1 MADKEAKTQLAVIG
15 AGPGGYPAAFLAAD
29 KGMDVTLID
38 REANPGG
45 VCLYRGCIPTKTLLH
60 VAEVIRDAREARH
73 WGVTFHDPEID
84 IGQLRSWKDRVIQKM
99 TAGLGQLTK
108 QRKINYIQGEARF
121 IDNHTL
127 NVHATD
133 GTSRR
138 LAFEHAILATGSRPA
153 ELPGVSIDS
162 PRIMNSAEALELP
175 DIPKTLLVIG
185 GGYIGLEMGTIYATL
200 GSEVSVVEMMPNIL
214 PGADTDIVRTYAMT
228 AKKLFKSIL
237 TDTIVE
243 DMKEQDN
250 AVSVTLK
257 DKNGNKTDGIYE
269 KVLVTV
275 GRKPNSH
282 DLGLENTGV
291 EVDEGGFIKINL
303 QRRTAEPSIYAIGD
317 IVGGA
322 MLAHKATHEGR
333 VAVESILGH
342 SVAFEPK
349 AIPAVLFTDP
359 EVAWCGLTELEAQEA
374 GREVAVGKFPWGA
387 SGRASSLGRM
397 DGVTKLIIDPKTE
410 KILGVGLVGPGAGEL
425 VSEGALAVEKELKAS
440 DMAKTIH
447 PHPTLSETLMEA
459 AEVFY
464 GQCTHVYHPRK

>member
-1 MADKEAKTQLAVIG
+1 M
-15 AGPGGYPAAFLAAD
+15 
-29 KGMDVTLID
+29 
-38 REANPGG
+38 
-45 VCLYRGCIPTKTLLH
+45 
-60 VAEVIRDAREARH
+60 
-73 WGVTFHDPEID
+73 
-84 IGQLRSWKDRVIQKM
+84 
-99 TAGLGQLTK
+99 TK

-121 IDNHTL
+121 IDNDTL
-127 NVHATD
+127 NVNATD
-133 GTSRR
+133 GTSMR

-153 ELPGVSIDS
+153 ELPGVSINS
-162 PRIMNSAEALELP
+162 SRIMNSAEALELP

-214 PGADTDIVRTYAMT
+214 PGADTDLVRTYAMT
-228 AKKLFKSIL
+228 AKKLFKSIV
-237 TDTIVE
+237 TDTLVE
-243 DMKEQDN
+243 DMKEQN
-250 AVSVTLK
+250 NTIHVVLK

-275 GRKPNSH
+275 GRKPNSF
-282 DLGLENTGV
+282 DLGLENTNV
-291 EVDEGGFIKINL
+291 DVDEGGYVKINP
-303 QRRTAEPSIYAIGD
+303 QRRTAESSIYAIGD
-317 IVGGA
+317 VVGGA

-333 VAVESILGH
+333 VAVESILGQT
-342 SVAFEPK
+342 VAFAPK

-374 GREVAVGKFPWGA
+374 GSEVAVAKFPWGA

-397 DGVTKLIIDPKTE
+397 DGVTKLIVDPKSE

-425 VSEGALAVEKELKAS
+425 VSEGALAVERGLKAS

-464 GQCTHVYHPRK
+464 GHCTHVYRPRK

>member
-1 MADKEAKTQLAVIG
+1 MAVKEAKTQLAVIG

-29 KGMDVTLID
+29 KGMEVTLID
-38 REANPGG
+38 KEANPGG

-60 VAEVIRDAREARH
+60 VAEVIREAREARY
-73 WGVTFHDPEID
+73 WGVSFNDPKID
-84 IGQLRSWKDRVIQKM
+84 IDQLRSWKDRVIQKM
-99 TAGLGQLTK
+99 TGGLGQLTK

-127 NVHATD
+127 NVNATD
-133 GTSRR
+133 GTSMR
-138 LAFEHAILATGSRPA
+138 LAFEHVILATGSQPA
-153 ELPGVSIDS
+153 ELPGVAIDS

-175 DIPKTLLVIG
+175 DIPKTLLVVG

-214 PGADTDIVRTYAMT
+214 PGADTDLVRTYAMT
-228 AKKLFKSIL
+228 AKKLFKAIMA
-237 TDTIVE
+237 DTMVE
-243 DMKEQDN
+243 DVKEQDN
-250 AVSVTLK
+250 AVHVTLK
-257 DKNGNKTDGIYE
+257 DKNGNRTDGIYE

-282 DLGLENTGV
+282 DLELENTGV
-291 EVDEGGFIKINL
+291 EIDDRGFIKINP
-303 QRRTAEPSIYAIGD
+303 QRRTAESSIYAIGD
-317 IVGGA
+317 VVGGA

-333 VAVESILGH
+333 VAVESILGY

-374 GREVAVGKFPWGA
+374 GREVAVAKFPWGA

-397 DGVTKLIIDPKTE
+397 DGVTKLIVDPKTE

-425 VSEGALAVEKELKAS
+425 VSEGALAVEKGLKAS

-464 GQCTHVYHPRK
+464 GQCTHVYRSRR